1 MKRTLKKFVALVA
14 VFVMLITAIPVS
26 AASDAATSTWV
37 AENFSAYVPVKNE
50 SKPFGFAT
58 THAKK
63 ISVKIADPKIGRI
76 ECNNR
81 NSMKSYHFYPK
92 SAGKTIITTKVGKK
106 TFKTNVTV
114 YKYTSPISSVKIG
127 NTTISGKKFSKTD
140 TIYLSY
146 DKYVGKKI
154 NIKFNWKKG
163 WYSCYMDLKDKN
175 GDDIP
180 NVIQQGK
187 NGLFENLSVHGGKGN
202 YIVSVIFENEKTRG
216 IETLS
221 IVFK

>member
-1 MKRTLKKFVALVA
+1 MKRTLKKIVALVA

-92 SAGKTIITTKVGKK
+92 SAGKTIITT
-106 TFKTNVTV
+106 
-114 YKYTSPISSVKIG
+114 
-127 NTTISGKKFSKTD
+127 
-140 TIYLSY
+140 
-146 DKYVGKKI
+146 I
-154 NIKFNWKKG
+154 NEQI
-163 WYSCYMDLKDKN
+163 
-175 GDDIP
+175 
-180 NVIQQGK
+180 
-187 NGLFENLSVHGGKGN
+187 
-202 YIVSVIFENEKTRG
+202 
-216 IETLS
+216 
-221 IVFK
+221 

>member
-1 MKRTLKKFVALVA
+1 MKRTLKKIVALVA

-81 NSMKSYHFYPK
+81 NS
-92 SAGKTIITTKVGKK
+92 IITTKVGKK

-187 NGLFENLSVHGGKGN
+187 NGLFKNLSVHGGKGN